1 MNQQPF
7 RFCPKKS
14 NKSPVV
20 KQMRSPAKFLF
31 WDKEEEKVLLF
42 VAETYISHA
51 FVLEHLRAHFGFDAT
66 SKRKFFEEV
75 R

>member
-1 MNQQPF
+1 
-7 RFCPKKS
+7 
-14 NKSPVV
+14 
-20 KQMRSPAKFLF
+20 MRSPAKFLF